1 MNLVF
6 DIETD
11 GLDASVIWCIVAK
24 DIDTNQVHSFCPERI
39 EEGLELLEKSKL
51 LIGHNIVGFDIPVL
65 KKLTDISFKDKKV
78 IDTLVLSRLANPE
91 RDGHGLKPWGF
102 RLDYHKGS
110 MEEEDFNEYTPK
122 MLEYCI
128 NDVELNTLVF
138 QELLKELK
146 GFGEECVKIEHEVA
160 DILKKQENHGFYLDV
175 VKAERLLALFREE
188 NAKIV
193 EEVHKVF
200 TPRKVKV
207 KSVVPKFKKNG
218 TLSKQGLT
226 EEEYKKLSSC
236 F

>member
-24 DIDTNQVHSFCPERI
+24 DIDTNKVYSYPPEKI
-39 EEGLELLEKSKL
+39 DEGLELLEKSKIL
-51 LIGHNIVGFDIPVL
+51 MGHNIVGFDIPVL
-65 KKLTDISFKDKKV
+65 QKLTDISFKDKKI

-91 RDGHGLKPWGF
+91 RDGHGLKPLGF
-102 RLDYHKGS
+102 RLDYHKGL
-110 MEEEDFNEYTPK
+110 MEEEDFNEYTPE

-138 QELLKELK
+138 QELIKELK
-146 GFGEECVKIEHEVA
+146 GFGEECIKIEHEVA

-175 VKAERLLALFREE
+175 VKAEKLLALFREE

-200 TPRKVKV
+200 VPRKVKV
-207 KSVVPKFKKNG
+207 KTVVPKF
-218 TLSKQGLT
+218 
-226 EEEYKKLSSC
+226 
-236 F
+236 